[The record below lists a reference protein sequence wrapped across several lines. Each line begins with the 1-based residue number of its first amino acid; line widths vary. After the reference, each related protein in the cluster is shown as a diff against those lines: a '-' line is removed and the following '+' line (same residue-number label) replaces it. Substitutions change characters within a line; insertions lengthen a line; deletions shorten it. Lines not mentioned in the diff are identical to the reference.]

1 MKTALTIIALAAI
14 PLSAAAA
21 DVKGLSTI
29 ALQSVAEELLPQ
41 FEKAS
46 GHKVSIAFGL
56 GVAMVKR
63 IQDGEAADFLL
74 APRSAVDGLLKA
86 GKLAPGSD
94 VSLARSSVGI
104 AVRKGAAK
112 PDISTPEALKR
123 TLLAARAVSY
133 SNPAYGGASGVHFAK
148 VLERLGIA
156 DEMKAKTRFPPEGG
170 FTARLLA
177 AGEVDLAVQ
186 QIGELISTPGVELLG
201 PLPGELQ
208 SVTTF
213 AAAIPVSASQADA
226 ARALI
231 RYLQSPEAMAVI
243 KARGLDPVSQP

>member
-104 AVRKGAAK
+104 AVRKGAAR

-213 AAAIPVSASQADA
+213 AAAIPSSASQPDA

-231 RYLQSPEAMAVI
+231 RYLQSPEVMALI
-243 KARGLDPVSQP
+243 KAKGLDPVSQP

>member
-74 APRSAVDGLLKA
+74 APRSAIDGLLKA

-104 AVRKGAAK
+104 AVRKGAAR

-123 TLLAARAVSY
+123 TLLAARAISY

-213 AAAIPVSASQADA
+213 AAAIPSSASQPDA

-231 RYLQSPEAMAVI
+231 RYLQSPEVMALI
-243 KARGLDPVSQP
+243 KAKGLDPVSQP

>member
-1 MKTALTIIALAAI
+1 MKTALAIIALVISAYA
-14 PLSAAAA
+14 SAAE
-21 DVKGLSTI
+21 VKGLSTI

-94 VSLARSSVGI
+94 VNLARSSVGI
-104 AVRKGAAK
+104 AVRKGAAR

-123 TLLAARAVSY
+123 TLRAARAISY
-133 SNPAYGGASGVHFAK
+133 SNPAYGG
-148 VLERLGIA
+148 
-156 DEMKAKTRFPPEGG
+156 
-170 FTARLLA
+170 
-177 AGEVDLAVQ
+177 
-186 QIGELISTPGVELLG
+186 
-201 PLPGELQ
+201 
-208 SVTTF
+208 
-213 AAAIPVSASQADA
+213 
-226 ARALI
+226 
-231 RYLQSPEAMAVI
+231 
-243 KARGLDPVSQP
+243 

>member
-1 MKTALTIIALAAI
+1 M
-14 PLSAAAA
+14 
-21 DVKGLSTI
+21 
-29 ALQSVAEELLPQ
+29 
-41 FEKAS
+41 
-46 GHKVSIAFGL
+46 
-56 GVAMVKR
+56 
-63 IQDGEAADFLL
+63 
-74 APRSAVDGLLKA
+74 
-86 GKLAPGSD
+86 
-94 VSLARSSVGI
+94 
-104 AVRKGAAK
+104 
-112 PDISTPEALKR
+112 
-123 TLLAARAVSY
+123 
-133 SNPAYGGASGVHFAK
+133 HFAK

-213 AAAIPVSASQADA
+213 AAAIPSSASQPDA

-231 RYLQSPEAMAVI
+231 RYLQSPAAMALM
-243 KARGLDPVSQP
+243 KAKGLDPVSQP

>member
-21 DVKGLSTI
+21 DVRGLSTI

-104 AVRKGAAK
+104 AVRKGAAR

-213 AAAIPVSASQADA
+213 AAAIPLSASQPDA

-243 KARGLDPVSQP
+243 KAKGLDPVSQP